1 MTQYVIS
8 TSGMVRWFIALGTV
22 AAMLAALLA
31 APGESL
37 AGDPCA
43 GVPTVDGRNLPT
55 KYQGSPSAT
64 QDNPTGFGDA
74 TPPSE
79 EPTEGNEIDRLY
91 VRNDAT
97 HLYIGITGNTERE
110 DALENTILVFIDNGA
125 NGGTAV
131 LNTSGF
137 TGGSNALKNL
147 SGVTLDFA
155 PEYALAV
162 WMNGTT
168 PTAFLHD
175 LTNPTDAGVALTLGT
190 HFAVDNNNLAG
201 VNGEPAND
209 PLQQQVNAA
218 TATLGFEFKIELLQ
232 LNLTG
237 TSTIGIQA
245 LLANGGGFISN
256 QSLPPLRPTQGS
268 IGGGVGCV
276 GVHDPMADPPSIIDF
291 ATFTGDQFATVQL
304 SVGSTPPAID
314 GVNIPA
320 DYGAGALIATQNN
333 YTCFGDAAPFSPL
346 PTQGSELDRLF
357 VRNDFSKL
365 YIGVTGNIPVFEDF
379 NNTLIIF
386 IDRPDDGDPGSQL
399 LFTSSL
405 LGGSGAL
412 QGMDGVTLDNGFAPE
427 YAIQY
432 WRGGNQ
438 HNAFIEDLRFDSDI
452 PLEFSVDT
460 ARHTNLAV
468 NAFSADLSN
477 ILGVNDISGD
487 DPIRQEIKA
496 VTAISGVQFSVR
508 LASLGIQP
516 TDEIK
521 IAAAIV
527 SGSGFI
533 SNQWLPPLNP
543 TQTPPA
549 TGSAAFS
556 DAPLPLAIP
565 DNNPAGATDNRS
577 PTFAGINR
585 ITDLNVSV
593 NITHPQVN
601 NLTVT
606 LTHVDSGRSVVLWNP
621 SSGAGANLNVT
632 FDSEGGG
639 GTVLPAETLLTMNG
653 VDPNGPWSLKVV
665 DSVAGDV
672 GSLVSWTLHVEE
684 YEGGNVGCLGIHDAF
699 ENPID
704 LSTNPLTPGNQFATI
719 TLSPTGIP
727 ASTPTNT
734 LFTGQNI
741 PKVYDGTTPQQ
752 GGGTLPAIPAAA
764 VQNNYT
770 CFGDAVEA
778 PPQNLP
784 GSELDRIFVSNTAD
798 RIRVAL
804 TGNLEGNGN
813 AFVVLLDTLAGG
825 AGTITGQTAP
835 PSAITG
841 FNNVILDA
849 GFTPDYACVVQRNNE
864 PNTNEYSV
872 FLKNLA
878 TNTTRSIGRLTR
890 NSGSGVLA
898 DPIPNANGSEM
909 NQLFIQDDASHV
921 YLGVTGNLEANGNA
935 YVLFLKTGAGG
946 PSNILDTN
954 YVGFPQVLRNLNGD
968 TLDAGFNPNYAIVMT
983 RSGGNYTA
991 QLVDLTDTTPPLT
1004 VTALTFTQTVGP
1016 NTFFGD
1022 NSNSSGVTSSN
1033 CPTTTPEEQELN
1045 AATSFR
1051 GVQFAI
1057 DRASIG
1063 SPAGAIE
1070 VGAALVGGSGFWSN
1084 QTLPPLGGCQA
1095 NLGDNANLNGGTAPG
1110 NQFLA
1115 YTLGTNPAS
1124 PTQFTPSN
1132 IPSVMG
1138 TALATQNNHTGFGD
1152 AVAPNPGNANC
1163 LQVAFDDTNI
1173 LGVTGGSL
1181 NSQTC
1186 LSQGGSAAGATLAEK
1201 GMEFDIPMVDVGL
1214 TPPSLGTQIK
1224 VLAVL
1229 TGSTGYF
1236 SNQLLPPLNRGNA
1249 WNLGFIGTQPP
1260 CDRWSGNLS
1269 DNAVAPGQQWLGH
1282 TIVPAC
1288 SNIPGDI
1295 NGDSVKNQADIDAFV
1310 GVLLGTNTNPCD
1322 VSKSDLNADL
1332 TRNGL
1337 DIRPF
1342 ITAFL
1347 AP

>member
-1 MTQYVIS
+1 MTQNTNS
-8 TSGMVRWFIALGTV
+8 TSGMVRSWVVLGLAV
-22 AAMLAALLA
+22 AALA
-31 APGESL
+31 APSLLVAGE
-37 AGDPCA
+37 PCA

-91 VRNDAT
+91 VRNDGT
-97 HLYIGITGNTERE
+97 HLYIGITGNTERF
-110 DALENTILVFIDNGA
+110 DVLENTILVFIDNGS

-131 LNTSGF
+131 LNTTGY
-137 TGGSNALKNL
+137 TGGSNALKNM
-147 SGVTLDFA
+147 SGATLDFA
-155 PEYALAV
+155 PEFALAV
-162 WMNGTT
+162 WMNGDT
-168 PTAFLHD
+168 PTAYLHN
-175 LTNPTDAGVALTLGT
+175 LTNPTDAGVALSLGT

-218 TATLGFEFKIELLQ
+218 TATLGFEFKIELVQ

-245 LLANGGGFISN
+245 LLANGAGFISN
-256 QSLPPLRPTQGS
+256 QSLPPLNPTQGS
-268 IGGGVGCV
+268 VGGGVDCV
-276 GVHDPMADPPSIIDF
+276 GVHDPLADPPSIIDF
-291 ATFTGDQFATVQL
+291 ATFTGNQFATVVL
-304 SVGSTPPAID
+304 NVGATPPAID
-314 GVNIPA
+314 GVSIPA
-320 DYGAGALIATQNN
+320 DYGAGALVSTQNN

-386 IDRPDDGDPGSQL
+386 IDRPDDGDPGSQI
-399 LFTSSL
+399 LFTNSL

-412 QGMDGVTLDNGFAPE
+412 QGMDGVTLDAGFAPE

-438 HNAFIEDLRFDSDI
+438 HNAIIEDLRFDSDI
-452 PLEFSVDT
+452 PLEFTVDT

-487 DPIRQEIKA
+487 DPIRQEVKA
-496 VTAISGVQFSVR
+496 VTAISGMQFSVR

-527 SGSGFI
+527 SGGGFI

-543 TQTPPA
+543 TQSPPA
-549 TGSAAFS
+549 MGSAAFS
-556 DAPLPLAIP
+556 NAPLPLAIP
-565 DNNPAGATDNRS
+565 DNNPAGATDSRT

-585 ITDLNVSV
+585 VTDLNVSV
-593 NITHPQVN
+593 SITHPQVN
-601 NLTVT
+601 NLTVR

-621 SSGAGANLNVT
+621 ASGAGANLNAT

-639 GTVLPAETLLTMNG
+639 GTILPAESLLTMNG
-653 VDPNGPWSLKVV
+653 INPNGAWTLQVV
-665 DSVAGDV
+665 DSVAGDI

-684 YEGGNVGCLGIHDAF
+684 YEGGNVGCLGIHDKI

-704 LSTNPLTPGNQFATI
+704 LSTNPLTPGEQFSTI
-719 TLSPTGIP
+719 TLAPTGIP

-752 GGGTLPAIPAAA
+752 GGGMLPAVAATA
-764 VQNNYT
+764 TQNNYT

-778 PPQNLP
+778 APQNLP

-835 PSAITG
+835 PGAITG

-898 DPIPNANGSEM
+898 DPIPNANGSEI
-909 NQLFIQDDASHV
+909 NQLFIQDDASNL
-921 YLGVTGNLEANGNA
+921 YLGLTGNVEGGPNVNA
-935 YVLFLKTGAGG
+935 FVIFLKTGAGG
-946 PSNILDTN
+946 PSNVLDTN
-954 YVGFPQVLRNLNGD
+954 YVGFPQVLRNMNGD
-968 TLDAGFNPNYAIVMT
+968 TLDAGFNPNYAIVMQ
-983 RSGGNYTA
+983 RPGGAYNA
-991 QLVDLTDTTPPLT
+991 QLVDLTDITPPLT
-1004 VTALTFTQTVGP
+1004 VTALTFNQTVGA
-1016 NTFFGD
+1016 NTFFGE
-1022 NSNSSGVTSSN
+1022 NSNSTGVNSTN
-1033 CPTTTPEEQELN
+1033 CPTVDAIQQAIN
-1045 AATSFR
+1045 AATSVR

-1057 DRASIG
+1057 DRATIG
-1063 SPAGAIE
+1063 SPAGTID
-1070 VGAALVGGSGFWSN
+1070 VCAAVIGGSGFWSN

-1095 NLGDNANLNGGTAPG
+1095 NLGDNANLTGATAPG
-1110 NQFLA
+1110 NQFLS
-1115 YTLGTNPAS
+1115 YTLGSNPGS
-1124 PTQFTPSN
+1124 PAMFTPSN
-1132 IPSVMG
+1132 IPGAMG
-1138 TALATQNNHTGFGD
+1138 AAVATQNNHTGFGD
-1152 AVAPNPGNANC
+1152 ASAPNPGNANC

-1181 NSQTC
+1181 NTGTC

-1201 GMEFDIPMVDVGL
+1201 GMEFDIPMVDIGL
-1214 TPPSLGTQIK
+1214 TPPSLGTQVK

-1229 TGSTGYF
+1229 TGSNGYM
-1236 SNQLLPPLNRGNA
+1236 SNQFLPPLNRGNA
-1249 WNLGFIGTQPP
+1249 WNLGVIGTQPP
-1260 CDRWSGNLS
+1260 CDRWSGDLS
-1269 DNAVAPGQQWLGH
+1269 DNFVAPGQQWLGH
-1282 TIVPAC
+1282 TVVPAC
-1288 SNIPGDI
+1288 SNIPGDT
-1295 NGDSVKNQADIDAFV
+1295 NGDGVKNQADIDAFV
-1310 GVLLGTNTNPCD
+1310 GVLLGTNTNTCD
-1322 VSKSDLNADL
+1322 VSKSDLNADMA
-1332 TRNGL
+1332 RNGL